1 MALRGTRS
9 LKNPVLSDNQKKYDI
24 LTFFIIIY
32 VHWRC
37 TIHTHTHTHIQKSR
51 HFMPLTATE
60 NFNQESHIHW
70 FVVMKERYRQ
80 TETQIDKQRDRKKGR
95 YTESISVFR
104 KANITLWKS

>member
-1 MALRGTRS
+1 M
-9 LKNPVLSDNQKKYDI
+9 Y
-24 LTFFIIIY
+24 
-32 VHWRC
+32 
-37 TIHTHTHTHIQKSR
+37 HTHTHTHK
-51 HFMPLTATE
+51 HTHTHTE
-60 NFNQESHIHW
+60 IPTFYAINCYKNFNQESHIHW